1 MILCLRVGSQCN
13 MPDNDLCETPQPTQQ
28 SVLNRPGKDK
38 FILVLNLPQVLR
50 KQSLADDLI
59 NIDPLQISIFG
70 TIVPDVAVPSN
81 EVRFG
86 GQSYN
91 VSSYTRP
98 NYQPLTVN
106 FVVEALED
114 TAFGSTARTNTGGL
128 QNNSA
133 SITLYASY
141 ASSESYATLS
151 ALVGTKCFIRVK
163 PTSAAL
169 SATNPGFEL
178 SSTFLSA
185 LPVINS
191 SLGELAVYE
200 IELMGGTYTADITP

>member
-1 MILCLRVGSQCN
+1 MATSTYLAN
-13 MPDNDLCETPQPTQQ
+13 
-28 SVLNRPGKDK
+28 SVVEIGATSASTTD
-38 FILVLNLPQVLR
+38 ITDQV
-50 KQSLADDLI
+50 
-59 NIDPLQISIFG
+59 
-70 TIVPDVAVPSN
+70 TAV
-81 EVRFG
+81 
-86 GQSYN
+86 
-91 VSSYTRP
+91 
-98 NYQPLTVN
+98 TVN
-106 FVVEALED
+106 YVVEALED

-178 SSTFLSA
+178 TNTFLSA
-185 LPVINS
+185 LPVVNS
-191 SLGELAVYE
+191 NLGELAVYE
-200 IELMGGTYTADITP
+200 IELIGGTYVADITP

>member
-1 MILCLRVGSQCN
+1 MATSTYLSNSVVEIGSSSASTT
-13 MPDNDLCETPQPTQQ
+13 DITD
-28 SVLNRPGKDK
+28 
-38 FILVLNLPQVLR
+38 QV
-50 KQSLADDLI
+50 
-59 NIDPLQISIFG
+59 
-70 TIVPDVAVPSN
+70 TAV
-81 EVRFG
+81 
-86 GQSYN
+86 
-91 VSSYTRP
+91 
-98 NYQPLTVN
+98 TVN
-106 FVVEALED
+106 YVVEALED

-141 ASSESYATLS
+141 AASESYAVLS
-151 ALVGTKCFIRVK
+151 ALVGTKCFLRVK

-191 SLGELAVYE
+191 NLGELAVYE
-200 IELMGGTYTADITP
+200 IELMGGSYTADITP

>member
-1 MILCLRVGSQCN
+1 MATSTYLAN
-13 MPDNDLCETPQPTQQ
+13 
-28 SVLNRPGKDK
+28 SVVEIGASSASTTD
-38 FILVLNLPQVLR
+38 ITDQV
-50 KQSLADDLI
+50 
-59 NIDPLQISIFG
+59 
-70 TIVPDVAVPSN
+70 TAV
-81 EVRFG
+81 
-86 GQSYN
+86 
-91 VSSYTRP
+91 
-98 NYQPLTVN
+98 TVN

-141 ASSESYATLS
+141 AATESYAVLS
-151 ALVGTKCFIRVK
+151 ALVGTKCFLRVK

-191 SLGELAVYE
+191 NLGELAVYE
-200 IELMGGTYTADITP
+200 IELVGGSYTADITP